1 MPQGVNKKEKK
12 RKEKKKKTFKEHFL
26 CARHCSKGLSNSN
39 ALIKRKE
46 TGSQRQGHVQ
56 THTGFDTLRNF
67 PTAPKPPQS
76 HPTKNMESGQEKP
89 LTSVSQAVPC
99 KILETPI
106 CPFTYIVNNIHGA
119 PSVCSGMNKSRLEPC
134 PPPRL
139 CVPQVNR
146 HTPSHF

>member
-1 MPQGVNKKEKK
+1 MPGIVQRAFQIV
-12 RKEKKKKTFKEHFL
+12 TP
-26 CARHCSKGLSNSN
+26 
-39 ALIKRKE
+39 LIKRKE

-56 THTGFDTLRNF
+56 TQPGFNTLRDF

-76 HPTKNMESGQEKP
+76 HPTKGMESGQEKP
-89 LTSVSQAVPC
+89 LTSISQTVPC

-106 CPFTYIVNNIHGA
+106 CPFTYIVNSIPGA
-119 PSVCSGMNKSRLEPC
+119 PSICSIMNKSRLEPC

-146 HTPSHF
+146 HPKPFLRLDATPPGKAAFSTPTQSSPGPLVF